1 MDAIALLKQD
11 HELVKR
17 LFKQATDAGEGQ
29 IDRKRQLVEQ
39 IFREMMVHERLEEDL
54 FYPAV
59 KAAADSEGKDLVA
72 EGYEEHHVVDLV
84 MEEMQDVDLDE
95 RKFDAKL
102 KVMRENVEHHIKEEE
117 EQMFPKAREALG
129 DARIQE
135 LGREML
141 ELKQNLE
148 RQTPPRREQS
158 A

>member
-17 LFKQATDAGEGQ
+17 LLEEATNAGEGQ

-39 IFREMMVHERLEEDL
+39 IFRELMVHERLEEDL
-54 FYPAV
+54 FYPAF
-59 KAAADSEGKDLVA
+59 KEAANSKGKDLVA

-102 KVMRENVEHHIKEEE
+102 KVMRENVEHHVKEEE
-117 EQMFPKAREALG
+117 EQMFPKARQALG

-141 ELKQNLE
+141 ELKESLE
-148 RQTPPRREQS
+148 RQAPPRREQS